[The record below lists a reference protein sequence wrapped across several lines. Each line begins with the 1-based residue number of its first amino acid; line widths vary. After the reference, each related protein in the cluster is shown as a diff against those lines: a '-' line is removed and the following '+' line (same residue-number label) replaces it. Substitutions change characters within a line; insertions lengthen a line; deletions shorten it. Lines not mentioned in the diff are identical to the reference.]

1 MLAAAWPRSVSGL
14 TRIRTARQVGRAV
27 PVYVVDVLGRGRSH
41 LQVDHLP
48 CVFQGRH
55 SIFVEDVLQ
64 GHVVHLSESEV
75 VRKSFPRQQTRR
87 FSYSDYFVPD
97 LQASVTVRRSSLN
110 NLCDV
115 DAVVSGN
122 VLVPH
127 ATSDAEAETWARAWN
142 RPSLRRLGSGVPPI
156 PPSLPLGPFI
166 SLIWMMRSLGGRRRR
181 TYSLT
186 TGPASFS
193 ASTAME

>member
-1 MLAAAWPRSVSGL
+1 M
-14 TRIRTARQVGRAV
+14 
-27 PVYVVDVLGRGRSH
+27 
-41 LQVDHLP
+41 
-48 CVFQGRH
+48 
-55 SIFVEDVLQ
+55 
-64 GHVVHLSESEV
+64 
-75 VRKSFPRQQTRR
+75 
-87 FSYSDYFVPD
+87 
-97 LQASVTVRRSSLN
+97 RRSALD

-122 VLVPH
+122 VLVPDT
-127 ATSDAEAETWARAWN
+127 TSDAEAETWTRESGEPSDKHWRCSGGVAGTNRRIHGACSPGPPDQAWN
-142 RPSLRRLGSGVPPI
+142 MLI
-156 PPSLPLGPFI
+156 LPLGPLI